1 MDERKEEDMRRL
13 TRVGIIGL
21 VAGALVGT
29 AVPAFAGGDQEV
41 VNRGR
46 CSMGSEWK
54 VRIRTDGPNL
64 LDLNFEVDSNVPGQ
78 TWRAAMA
85 YNGDVV
91 FNGFAT
97 TNQVDGEF
105 DIDVEVANQAG
116 ADTLQAAARL
126 RSTGETCR
134 ASVTANF

>member
-1 MDERKEEDMRRL
+1 MRKATRL
-13 TRVGIIGL
+13 GAVGL
-21 VAGALVGT
+21 MAGALVWS
-29 AVPAFAGGDQEV
+29 AVPAFASGDQEV
-41 VNRGR
+41 INRGR
-46 CSMGSEWK
+46 CSMGSQWK
-54 VRIRTDGPNL
+54 VRIRTDGPTR

-134 ASVTANF
+134 AQVTANF

>member
-1 MDERKEEDMRRL
+1 MRKL
-13 TRVGIIGL
+13 TRVGTVAL
-21 VAGALVGT
+21 LAGALVGT
-29 AVPAFAGGDQEV
+29 AVPAFAEGDQEV
-41 VNRGR
+41 INRGL
-46 CSMGSEWK
+46 CSEGSQWK

-116 ADTLQAAARL
+116 ADTLQAAARH
-126 RSTGETCR
+126 RPTGEICR
-134 ASVTANF
+134 AQVTANF

>member
-1 MDERKEEDMRRL
+1 MRKLNRIGA
-13 TRVGIIGL
+13 VGIL
-21 VAGALVGT
+21 TGALVGST
-29 AVPAFAGGDQEV
+29 APAFAEGDREV
-41 VNRGR
+41 INRGR
-46 CSMGSEWK
+46 CSMGSQWK
-54 VRIRTDGPNL
+54 VRIRTDGPSR

-126 RSTGETCR
+126 PSTGETCR
-134 ASVTANF
+134 AQVTANF

>member
-1 MDERKEEDMRRL
+1 MSKLSRIGAI
-13 TRVGIIGL
+13 GIL
-21 VAGALVGT
+21 AGALV
-29 AVPAFAGGDQEV
+29 ASSAPAFAQGDQEV
-41 VNRGR
+41 INRGR
-46 CSMGSEWK
+46 CSMGSQWK

-116 ADTLQAAARL
+116 TDTLQAAARL

-134 ASVTANF
+134 AQVTANF